1 MAQQLEKFDSAGGF
15 SIEKTTIVDELRNAK
30 DLNSLEIKN
39 SFYSDS
45 KITNYILRGLNT
57 AVLQL
62 DDIGTQITIDS
73 NTLNFITGH
82 VIAVNP
88 LGVVYSAKIESV
100 AFADGTGNVSILS
113 SMNTVIKDDIPAGQT
128 WSIVPLGAL
137 NRFSYSTT
145 RAGTTN
151 VIKWIVSTQVISI
164 AWA

>member
-1 MAQQLEKFDSAGGF
+1 M
-15 SIEKTTIVDELRNAK
+15 
-30 DLNSLEIKN
+30 
-39 SFYSDS
+39 
-45 KITNYILRGLNT
+45 
-57 AVLQL
+57 
-62 DDIGTQITIDS
+62 DDIGTQISIDS

-82 VIAVNP
+82 VIAFNP
-88 LGVVYSAKIESV
+88 LGVVYSAKIESA
-100 AFADGTGNVSILS
+100 AFADGTGNVAILS